1 MTDKDKDKIV
11 GFILI
16 VLWWFLL
23 NIHLHLIN
31 TSISKLERQ
40 MQSYDTVTSQTLPI
54 TWELIKE
61 ARNNNGYIK

>member
-54 TWELIKE
+54 TWGLILRE
-61 ARNNNGYIK
+61 RG

>member
-40 MQSYDTVTSQTLPI
+40 MQSYDTVTSRTLPI
-54 TWELIKE
+54 TWELIKK
-61 ARNNNGYIK
+61 ARVNK